1 MKNEK
6 LTVTKNNVI
15 EGNFKKKSKSLWV
28 LAFLILSTCFGEFLN
43 LFNIKLSWIIAI
55 LLLITYL
62 FKKNE
67 NEKIYDNTSKY
78 FIAFMFFW
86 VIYGLVQLAVLFLNN
101 LNGVSYASYIS
112 LLINVY
118 IVIMI
123 CLNVRN
129 VSDIIFLNY
138 ALVIGLVFN
147 LMLSIWEI
155 NTGQHLIPL
164 TSEVDL
170 LFFRNQAR
178 TVFGNP
184 NDLATFINLGL
195 IALIINYLLTKKY
208 LFFTTTILITSII
221 ILININSRANL
232 LGLEL
237 LFVFWIVFGGLNLL
251 YVKSKRIFYIVVT
264 VIVTSL
270 SIVIIVLLSKTNLE
284 QIILKLS
291 GNGDVTSDLF
301 RLSLTKKSFVL
312 LLNSMFLGVGPGQ
325 SVALLGINVH
335 NFFLEILSEYGIF
348 IFLGLIII
356 FYSLLMAYKSRLF
369 IRISSFIMAFVPTFI
384 VIGVSSSGANRI
396 RATWII
402 ITLLYLLVMKNQ
414 ATNFNK

>member
-1 MKNEK
+1 
-6 LTVTKNNVI
+6 
-15 EGNFKKKSKSLWV
+15 
-28 LAFLILSTCFGEFLN
+28 
-43 LFNIKLSWIIAI
+43 
-55 LLLITYL
+55 
-62 FKKNE
+62 
-67 NEKIYDNTSKY
+67 
-78 FIAFMFFW
+78 
-86 VIYGLVQLAVLFLNN
+86 
-101 LNGVSYASYIS
+101 
-112 LLINVY
+112 
-118 IVIMI
+118 
-123 CLNVRN
+123 
-129 VSDIIFLNY
+129 
-138 ALVIGLVFN
+138 
-147 LMLSIWEI
+147 
-155 NTGQHLIPL
+155 
-164 TSEVDL
+164 
-170 LFFRNQAR
+170 
-178 TVFGNP
+178 
-184 NDLATFINLGL
+184 
-195 IALIINYLLTKKY
+195 
-208 LFFTTTILITSII
+208 
-221 ILININSRANL
+221 
-232 LGLEL
+232 
-237 LFVFWIVFGGLNLL
+237 
-251 YVKSKRIFYIVVT
+251 
-264 VIVTSL
+264 
-270 SIVIIVLLSKTNLE
+270 SKTNLE